1 MHGISSRQLSIPRT
15 ICFACCTT
23 LSSTAQHP
31 IYYAEQCVKSRLNW
45 VAAIDGDIPV
55 QNFLQYLGIGN
66 KMLTVGDQFLE
77 QTLCVSFVTMRC
89 ADQINRPASCC
100 RMLSRM
106 QHLLEYTLPGHY
118 FAQGRPYNFARL
130 LSKARRLAVR

>member
-1 MHGISSRQLSIPRT
+1 MHGISSRQLSIHRT

-23 LSSTAQHP
+23 GFVNRQHL
-31 IYYAEQCVKSRLNW
+31 IYYAEQCVKSRLNCGP
-45 VAAIDGDIPV
+45 AIDGDIPV
-55 QNFLQYLGIGN
+55 QNFLQNLGIGN

-89 ADQINRPASCC
+89 ADQINRPASCG

-106 QHLLEYTLPGHY
+106 QRLLEYTLPGHY
-118 FAQGRPYNFARL
+118 FAQGRPCNSARL
-130 LSKARRLAVR
+130 LSNARRLAVR